1 MLIDFFFGIAF
12 ELFIE
17 DLALLNGQLSFFHQ
31 IVDQVF
37 SASPV
42 VATAPTPAK
51 NIFLIPSV
59 MSILLFPFFKKEG
72 LFCDT
77 HSITYCQKIS

>member
-17 DLALLNGQLSFFHQ
+17 NLALLNGQLSFSTRLSIRFLA
-31 IVDQVF
+31 
-37 SASPV
+37 ASPV

-51 NIFLIPSV
+51 NIF
-59 MSILLFPFFKKEG
+59 
-72 LFCDT
+72 
-77 HSITYCQKIS
+77 